1 MARLIPIF
9 VGMLFGFIL
18 ALVLVSRVKT
28 GRPSGAGG
36 KGKKY
41 RDLEKRYRDLTARL
55 KEFDGE
61 NDFRASRLRRTLW
74 DVRGILANPE
84 AVTRGRL
91 ETAVA
96 EIDRALSETGPTSE
110 PGVTGN

>member
-9 VGMLFGFIL
+9 VGIIFGFIL
-18 ALVLVSRVKT
+18 ALLLVGRVKK
-28 GRPSGAGG
+28 GRPSDGR
-36 KGKKY
+36 GKKY
-41 RDLEKRYRDLTARL
+41 RDLEKQYRDLTVRF
-55 KEFDGE
+55 KEFDGD

-96 EIDRALSETGPTSE
+96 EIDRALSETGPASE
-110 PGVTGN
+110 PGVAGN